1 MDLKVIEPIKNYIKE
16 FKTVDE
22 FNLWYSKHQE
32 EVDVLTTHKLN
43 KMYHIDGYRI
53 TKIKGV
59 LMLKK
64 WTEKEDKETLKN
76 ELQNKILS
84 LEGEI
89 KEIRDAV
96 NKIISFMQQSCCNAQ
111 ESNSINVFPPSEH

>member
-1 MDLKVIEPIKNYIKE
+1 
-16 FKTVDE
+16 
-22 FNLWYSKHQE
+22 
-32 EVDVLTTHKLN
+32 
-43 KMYHIDGYRI
+43 
-53 TKIKGV
+53 
-59 LMLKK
+59 MLKK
-64 WTEKEDKETLKN
+64 WTEKEDKETLNN